1 MGRKAL
7 TIISVVLFLI
17 SVVSVLAIGFYYNL
31 FNHPDKTFIV
41 MMIIIPLIQL
51 ATIFIARFKK

>member
-7 TIISVVLFLI
+7 SIISVVLFLI

-51 ATIFIARFKK
+51 AAIFIARFKR